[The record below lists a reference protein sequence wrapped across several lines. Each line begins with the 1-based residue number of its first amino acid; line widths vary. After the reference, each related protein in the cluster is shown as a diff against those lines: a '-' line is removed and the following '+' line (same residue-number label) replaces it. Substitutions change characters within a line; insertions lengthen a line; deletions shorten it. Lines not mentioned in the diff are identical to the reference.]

1 MVPDYVLVRPYIEFT
16 TKRFKAAFWE
26 EKMLRNL
33 FKVTSG
39 VAAAVTIVA
48 GVLAVPSMASAEKV
62 LRFSHTDNPGGS
74 RQAAAEVFA
83 KKVAEYTEGRYKVR
97 IYPAGQLANDPKAIE
112 QLQLGGVD
120 FTVSATGSYATHLPS
135 LNLTAMPFLVD
146 TYEQG
151 WELYDNSKWLQGEF
165 NKLPGKGFRVLSTWE
180 AGFRSFTTSME
191 LKSPEDAKG
200 KKMRVYPNDMIRWT
214 MEAIGFQTVVMP
226 ITDVYLSIQ
235 QGVVNG
241 QENPVDTIKSLRFYE
256 VAPNLTLTRH
266 VYSPLPLTVSE
277 NTWQSFSEAD
287 KAAVKKAADEAAS
300 FSRNLVRDSVNSQLE
315 EMKKAGAKVSTPE
328 IGPFRDAVASVYDK
342 AKGIYGD
349 EVAKVLD
356 DAAAIRAKFPAK

>member
-1 MVPDYVLVRPYIEFT
+1 MLKSLFT
-16 TKRFKAAFWE
+16 LTTGTVTGAA
-26 EKMLRNL
+26 LL
-33 FKVTSG
+33 
-39 VAAAVTIVA
+39 
-48 GVLAVPSMASAEKV
+48 ASAFVMSTDASAKT

-83 KKVAEYTEGRYKVR
+83 EKVKEYTNGRHTVR

-151 WELYDNSKWLQGEF
+151 WEFYDNSDWLKAEF
-165 NKLPGKGFRVLSTWE
+165 AKLPEKGFRVLSTWE
-180 AGFRSFTTSME
+180 AGFRSFTTTMP
-191 LKSPEDAKG
+191 LNSPADAKG

-241 QENPVDTIKSLRFYE
+241 QENPVDTIKSLRFNE
-256 VAPNLTLTRH
+256 VAKNITLTRH

-277 NTWQSFSEAD
+277 ATWQAFSAEDKEAIM
-287 KAAVKKAADEAAS
+287 KAAKESSA
-300 FSRNLVRDSVNSQLE
+300 FSRKLVKDSVNSQLE
-315 EMKKAGAKVSTPE
+315 EMKGAGATIISPE
-328 IGPFRDAVASVYDK
+328 IGPFRDAVASVYKK
-342 AKGIYGD
+342 AEGIYGD
-349 EVAKVLD
+349 EVAKVL
-356 DAAAIRAKFPAK
+356 ASAKVIREKLPAK

>member
-1 MVPDYVLVRPYIEFT
+1 MSGNAL
-16 TKRFKAAFWE
+16 AA
-26 EKMLRNL
+26 
-33 FKVTSG
+33 
-39 VAAAVTIVA
+39 
-48 GVLAVPSMASAEKV
+48 KV

-83 KKVAEYTEGRYKVR
+83 EKVAQYTEDRYSVR

-146 TYEQG
+146 SYEQG
-151 WELYDNSKWLQGEF
+151 WALYDNSDWLNAEF
-165 NKLPGKGFRVLSTWE
+165 DKLPAKGFRVLSTWE
-180 AGFRSFTTSME
+180 AGFRSFTTSMP
-191 LKSPEDAKG
+191 LATPEDAKG

-256 VAPNLTLTRH
+256 VAPNITLTRH
-266 VYSPLPLTVSE
+266 VYSPLPLTISE
-277 NTWQSFSEAD
+277 NTWQSFSDED
-287 KAAVKKAADEAAS
+287 KAAVKKAAAEASA
-300 FSRNLVRDSVNSQLE
+300 FSRELVRDSVNKQIE
-315 EMKKAGAKVSTPE
+315 EMEAAGATVSTPV
-328 IGPFRDAVASVYDK
+328 IAPFREAVQSVYDK

-349 EVAKVLD
+349 EVQKVLD
-356 DAAAIRAKFPAK
+356 AAAAIRAQYPSS

>member
-1 MVPDYVLVRPYIEFT
+1 MLKNVISFT
-16 TKRFKAAFWE
+16 
-26 EKMLRNL
+26 
-33 FKVTSG
+33 S
-39 VAAAVTIVA
+39 AAVI
-48 GVLAVPSMASAEKV
+48 AVGALSGALVFSTDASAETI

-83 KKVAEYTEGRYKVR
+83 KKVEEYTEGRYKIR

-151 WELYDNSKWLQGEF
+151 WEFYDNSDWLKSEF
-165 NKLPGKGFRVLSTWE
+165 AKLPEKGFRVLSTWE
-180 AGFRSFTTSME
+180 AGFRSFTTRME
-191 LKSPEDAKG
+191 LNSPADAEG
-200 KKMRVYPNDMIRWT
+200 RKMRVYPNDMIRWT

-235 QGVVNG
+235 QGVVDG

-256 VAPNLTLTRH
+256 VAPYITLTRH

-277 NTWQSFSEAD
+277 KTWQSFSDAD
-287 KAAVKKAADEAAS
+287 KAAVKKAADEAAT
-300 FSRNLVRDSVNSQLE
+300 FSRNLVRDSVNSQLD
-315 EMKKAGAKVSTPE
+315 EMKAAGAKISTPE
-328 IGPFRDAVASVYDK
+328 IGPFRDAVASVYEK

-349 EVAKVLD
+349 EVAKVLAD
-356 DAAAIRAKFPAK
+356 TADIRKRLPAK

>member
-1 MVPDYVLVRPYIEFT
+1 M
-16 TKRFKAAFWE
+16 FKIFNKKLATS
-26 EKMLRNL
+26 L
-33 FKVTSG
+33 FLGSALLFSG
-39 VAAAVTIVA
+39 GAN
-48 GVLAVPSMASAEKV
+48 AEKI

-83 KKVAEYTEGRYKVR
+83 KAVAENTEGRYKIR

-135 LNLTAMPFLVD
+135 LNLTAMPFLVE

-151 WELYDNSKWLQGEF
+151 WEFYDNSDWLKGEF
-165 NKLPGKGFRVLSTWE
+165 AKLPAKGFRVLSTWE
-180 AGFRSFTTSME
+180 AGFRSFTTSMP
-191 LKSPEDAKG
+191 LSSPKDAKG

-256 VAPNLTLTRH
+256 VAKNVTLTRH
-266 VYSPLPLTVSE
+266 VYSPLPLTISE
-277 NTWQSFSEAD
+277 KTWQSFSDTD
-287 KAAVKKAADEAAS
+287 KAGVIQAAQAAS
-300 FSRNLVRDSVNSQLE
+300 KFSRELVQGSVDKQIE
-315 EMKKAGAKVSTPE
+315 EMKDAGASVVAPK
-328 IGPFRDAVASVYDK
+328 IGPFRDAVQSVYEK
-342 AKGIYGD
+342 AKGVYSPE
-349 EVAKVLD
+349 EVELVLN
-356 DAAAIRAKFPAK
+356 DAAKIRKMLPTK